1 MCSRSYLWTGI
12 VMMFKKKNRD
22 FYEKVKGM
30 RKLILMMGLG
40 LVGVSCTKT
49 LWIDKEPNINT
60 AMFRTYS
67 WNTNKEV
74 KANFYYNQAE
84 IEEQIRREVN
94 KSLEKLGYTY
104 KKGEPVD
111 FFVSYN
117 LFIEEGF
124 LENTVCP
131 SGFYGNLGYSPDLSH
146 SPKCEMPERTFVY
159 DAGSLV
165 VDLMD
170 TRTGQIVWR
179 GTTRNLIDNPRFA
192 PEIITRRIGKL
203 LGKLEGPI

>member
-1 MCSRSYLWTGI
+1 
-12 VMMFKKKNRD
+12 MFLDKSCHAVLKEVIETFMKIKRNEKID
-22 FYEKVKGM
+22 FNDEFGF
-30 RKLILMMGLG
+30 L
-40 LVGVSCTKT
+40 GVSCTKI
-49 LWIDKEPNINT
+49 LWIDKEPNIIT
-60 AMFRTYS
+60 AVFQTYS

-74 KANFYYNQAE
+74 KAKFYYNQAE
-84 IEEQIRREVN
+84 IEEQIRLEVN
-94 KSLEKLGYTY
+94 KSLEKLGYPY

-131 SGFYGNLGYSPDLSH
+131 AGFYGKLGYSPDLSH

-159 DAGSLV
+159 DTGSLV
-165 VDLMD
+165 IDLMD

>member
-1 MCSRSYLWTGI
+1 
-12 VMMFKKKNRD
+12 
-22 FYEKVKGM
+22 M
-30 RKLILMMGLG
+30 RNLILLMGLG
-40 LVGVSCTKT
+40 LAGLSCTKT

-60 AMFRTYS
+60 ALFQTYS
-67 WNTNKEV
+67 WNTNEEV
-74 KANFYYNQAE
+74 KAKVYYNQGE
-84 IEEQIRREVN
+84 INQQIKREVD
-94 KSLEKLGYTY
+94 KSLEKLGFIG
-104 KKGEPVD
+104 KEDGAVD

-131 SGFYGNLGYSPDLSH
+131 SGFYGNLGYAPDLSH
-146 SPKCEMPERTFVY
+146 SPRCEVPVRTFVY

-165 VDLMD
+165 IDLMD

-192 PEIITRRIGKL
+192 PEIFSRRIGKL
-203 LGKLEGPI
+203 LRKLEGPI